1 MQYEQADGN
10 EFTDVYR
17 PMYADYAQMEKY
29 AKRSGLLKPM
39 IQCEY
44 AHAMGNSMG
53 GFKEYWE
60 LIRKHPHLQG
70 GFIWDFADQSC
81 HWKNKEGEGIYGY
94 GGDFSKYDAS
104 DNNFCDNG

>member
-1 MQYEQADGN
+1 
-10 EFTDVYR
+10 
-17 PMYADYAQMEKY
+17 
-29 AKRSGLLKPM
+29 M

-81 HWKNKEGEGIYGY
+81 HWKTKKERVFMAMG
-94 GGDFSKYDAS
+94 
-104 DNNFCDNG
+104 

>member
-1 MQYEQADGN
+1 
-10 EFTDVYR
+10 
-17 PMYADYAQMEKY
+17 
-29 AKRSGLLKPM
+29 
-39 IQCEY
+39 
-44 AHAMGNSMG
+44 MGNSIG
-53 GFKEYWE
+53 KGLKNIWE

-104 DNNFCDNG
+104 DNNFCDNGLVSLIVRLILTCMKSGIFIKTYGLL

>member
-1 MQYEQADGN
+1 
-10 EFTDVYR
+10 
-17 PMYADYAQMEKY
+17 MEKY

-81 HWKNKEGEGIYGY
+81 H
-94 GGDFSKYDAS
+94 
-104 DNNFCDNG
+104 